1 MKITPKSSGK
11 KRRFIR
17 LGPGALVTA
26 AFIGPGTIT
35 TCSMAGAK
43 FGYALL
49 WGLVFSVV
57 ATIVLQEMSARL
69 GIITQS
75 GLGEALRVQFNRGFS
90 KIATTVLV
98 ISAIVI
104 GNASFQTG
112 NILGASIGMQIL
124 TGTDPSNLKIWIT
137 ATGIIAFFVLYT
149 GNYKLIEKFL
159 LFLVILMSITFL
171 TTAIIIFPGIKTVL
185 KSMFI
190 PDIPDGSLMALIGLI
205 GTTVVPYN
213 LFLHAS
219 AVSERWKNPSGLL
232 ESRLDLTVSVV
243 LGGLI
248 SMSIMITSAVA
259 YFGNG
264 NSFGTISDLATQ
276 LHPLLGKHAGLF
288 TGLGYFAAGI
298 SSAITAPLAAAYAAK
313 GILGWKS
320 DLHNWRFRL
329 VWMFIL
335 VTGVTFSLLG
345 FKPIEAIVFAQAANG
360 ILLPVIAVFL
370 LIVMNNSQ
378 IMKDNKNKILSNL
391 AGIVV
396 VAVAVLLGIKS
407 LLSVFHII

>member
-1 MKITPKSSGK
+1 MIIKSTYSDR
-11 KRRFIR
+11 KRRFFR

-75 GLGEALRVQFNRGFS
+75 GLGDALRVQFKRGFS

-124 TGTDPSNLKIWIT
+124 TGNDPSNLKIWIT
-137 ATGIIAFFVLYT
+137 ITGAAAFIVLYT

-171 TTAIIIFPGIKTVL
+171 TTAIIIFPALKTVL
-185 KSMFI
+185 KGMFI
-190 PDIPDGSLMALIGLI
+190 PAIPNGSLVTLIGLI

-219 AVSERWKNPSGLL
+219 AVSERWKNPSGLS
-232 ESRLDLTVSVV
+232 ESRLDLFVSVV

-259 YFGNG
+259 YFGDG
-264 NSFGTISDLATQ
+264 NSFGNITDLATQ
-276 LHPLLGKHAGLF
+276 LHPLLGKRAGLF

-313 GILGWKS
+313 GILGWKR
-320 DLHNWRFRL
+320 DLHDWRFRL

-335 VTGVTFSLLG
+335 ITGVSFSLLG